1 MRRTLLLLLPPLLL
15 LLLSPL
21 LLLLLLQ
28 CLSMTGS
35 SARLS
40 SMCRCQA
47 SSGLRMAADKAV
59 GKKNRG

>member
-1 MRRTLLLLLPPLLL
+1 MRRTLLLLLP
-15 LLLSPL
+15 PL